1 MISIILAIFLII
13 TPYYCCSIPPE
24 AKMTTVQIIL
34 YHGYPVQVFHAYTS
48 DGYILDLHRIPF
60 GKNGYSISRKYRP
73 AIFLQ
78 HGLLGSSADWVENYP
93 NESFAFI
100 LADAGFDVWLGNSR
114 GNIYALN
121 HVNCSTK
128 NDSFWKFSWD
138 EMAKYDL
145 DAMFDVVLKVTKQR
159 SLYYVGFSQGTL
171 IMFVKLSQDTN
182 FASKIRKFFALAPV
196 ATVAN
201 VKGLFRLFAT
211 KIFPSAKL
219 IQQFFGSRFF
229 ALNSK
234 LTKTISMLICEISFF
249 NPFCNDI
256 IFQIAG
262 PDNGQFNKSRLS
274 VYIGGEGGTSVM
286 NMIHWVQMINS
297 GKLQAYDYESVKE
310 NQRHYGNDSPP
321 IYDISSVNVPI
332 YLYWSLN
339 DWLANTIDIRKS
351 LLSVLPNKSIRG
363 GKVFKNYNH
372 LDFIWGL
379 RAANEIYR
387 SIISIIH
394 KERSQEIS

>member
-1 MISIILAIFLII
+1 M
-13 TPYYCCSIPPE
+13 
-24 AKMTTVQIIL
+24 
-34 YHGYPVQVFHAYTS
+34 
-48 DGYILDLHRIPF
+48 
-60 GKNGYSISRKYRP
+60 
-73 AIFLQ
+73 Q

-93 NESFAFI
+93 NESF
-100 LADAGFDVWLGNSR
+100 GNYIKYSLML
-114 GNIYALN
+114 II
-121 HVNCSTK
+121 S
-128 NDSFWKFSWD
+128 SWD

-171 IMFVKLSQDTN
+171 IMFVKLSQDPN

-201 VKGLFRLFAT
+201 
-211 KIFPSAKL
+211 L

>member
-1 MISIILAIFLII
+1 MINSHDITMISIILAIFLII

-24 AKMTTVQIIL
+24 AKMTAVQIIL

-93 NESFAFI
+93 NESF
-100 LADAGFDVWLGNSR
+100 GNY
-114 GNIYALN
+114 I
-121 HVNCSTK
+121 K

-171 IMFVKLSQDTN
+171 IMFVKLSQDPN

-211 KIFPSAKL
+211 KIFPRAKL
-219 IQQFFGSRFF
+219 IQQFFGNRFF
-229 ALNSK
+229 TLNSK

-394 KERSQEIS
+394 KERTGIKSNRLMFIC

>member
-1 MISIILAIFLII
+1 MINSHDINMISIILAIFLIT
-13 TPYYCCSIPPE
+13 TPYYYCSIPPE
-24 AKMTTVQIIL
+24 AKMTAVQIIL
-34 YHGYPVQVFHAYTS
+34 YHGYPVQVFHAHTS

-93 NESFAFI
+93 NESFE
-100 LADAGFDVWLGNSR
+100 
-114 GNIYALN
+114 
-121 HVNCSTK
+121 

-145 DAMFDVVLKVTKQR
+145 DAMFDVVLKITKQK

-171 IMFVKLSQDTN
+171 IMFVKLSQDPN

-211 KIFPSAKL
+211 KMFPNAKL
-219 IQQFFGSRFF
+219 IQQFFGNRFF

-234 LTKTISMLICEISFF
+234 LSKTISIIFCEITFF
-249 NPFCNDI
+249 NPLCKDI
-256 IFQIAG
+256 VFQIAG
-262 PDNGQFNKSRLS
+262 PDSGQFNKSRLS

-286 NMIHWVQMINS
+286 NIIHWVQMINS
-297 GKLQAYDYESVKE
+297 GKLQAYNYESVEE
-310 NQRHYGNDSPP
+310 NQRHYGSDSPP
-321 IYDISSVNVPI
+321 IYNISSVNVPI

-339 DWLANTIDIRKS
+339 DWLANTLDIEKS
-351 LLSVLPNKSIRG
+351 LLSILPNKSIKG

-379 RAANEIYR
+379 RAADEIYR
-387 SIISIIH
+387 PIISIIH
-394 KERSQEIS
+394 KERSQGIF